1 MFTCKVQQS
10 GLNTLARRRAR
21 EPARGN
27 TATASHLLWKW
38 LQFLQAG
45 DNLTLTADYVE
56 HVNCSS
62 TTRPLNSVL
71 ETRFFAQQISN
82 SVLTK
87 LNKILFTGL
96 QKIGRYQ
103 NEVRFLR
110 LVKI

>member
-1 MFTCKVQQS
+1 MQQS
-10 GLNTLARRRAR
+10 DLNTLARRRAR

-62 TTRPLNSVL
+62 ITRQIAYLK
-71 ETRFFAQQISN
+71 RGFFAQQISN

-110 LVKI
+110 LLKI